1 MQKRLK
7 SLDEGKAPQIVNKTS
22 LDKAIRRNALKS
34 KTYAHNKKVMRDMK
48 NENLQKAE
56 QSNAF
61 KICLNILKLIF
72 KFFCGIAVIII
83 AVILLVAISNIK

>member
-34 KTYAHNKKVMRDMK
+34 KTYAHNKKVMKDIKKHKTETSAPVKKSMSIF
-48 NENLQKAE
+48 
-56 QSNAF
+56 QS
-61 KICLNILKLIF
+61 ILKSMF
-72 KFFCGIAVIII
+72 YIAVIII
-83 AVILLVAISNIK
+83 AVIVLIAISTN

>member
-34 KTYAHNKKVMRDMK
+34 KTYTHNKKVMRDMK
-48 NENLQKAE
+48 NQN
-56 QSNAF
+56 
-61 KICLNILKLIF
+61 
-72 KFFCGIAVIII
+72 
-83 AVILLVAISNIK
+83 